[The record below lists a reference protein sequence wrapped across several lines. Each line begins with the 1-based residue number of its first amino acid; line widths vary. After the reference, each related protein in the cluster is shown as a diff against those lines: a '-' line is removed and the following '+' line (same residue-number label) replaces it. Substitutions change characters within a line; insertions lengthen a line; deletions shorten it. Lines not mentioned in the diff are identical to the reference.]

1 MGRTLIRQ
9 PNGKLMIW
17 SSIIDEPIY
26 YDITEDEY
34 VEIKAAEAREE
45 AKMNLKK
52 KNFIKDPCYINCL
65 ISAYGKDTEE
75 IGKLIALL
83 DLVGY
88 DSKKIHKIINEQ
100 LAEQI
105 EDGDKLYKKICEP
118 TAFL

>member
-17 SSIIDEPIY
+17 SSVVDEPIY

-34 VEIKAAEAREE
+34 VEIKVAEAREE

-75 IGKLIALL
+75 IGELIALL

-88 DSKKIHKIINEQ
+88 DSKKIRDIINAQ
-100 LAEQI
+100 KAEEM
-105 EDGDKLYKKICEP
+105 EDEKDEAYRELEKNC
-118 TAFL
+118 